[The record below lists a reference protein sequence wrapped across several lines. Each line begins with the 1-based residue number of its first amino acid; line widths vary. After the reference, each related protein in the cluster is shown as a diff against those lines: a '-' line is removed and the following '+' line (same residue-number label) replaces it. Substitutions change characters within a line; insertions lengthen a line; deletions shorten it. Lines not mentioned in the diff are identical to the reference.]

1 MQEVRERIGEEEMSL
16 GISSGDTRAD
26 MQELVN
32 KYSEENAQRRAE
44 GKPLPVEELLKQIQ
58 RNLVLPYSD
67 DQSVFAQEMWLK
79 DWINESDIEQEVPKI
94 LIEKISQLKL
104 EVLKEKK
111 DKQQEEDKASLFV
124 TGIILA
130 VSILMCFFVQSNGAA
145 PLNFEKFSLSA
156 VLESGSVI
164 FGLMFPSTFI
174 VVGVQ
179 FITEFICKKK
189 KWVRTGIFI
198 TAFLV
203 SSILLAFNIF

>member
-111 DKQQEEDKASLFV
+111 DKQQEEAKASLFGV
-124 TGIILA
+124 GIILA

-145 PLNFEKFSLSA
+145 PLNFEEFSLSA
-156 VLESGSVI
+156 ILESDLVI
-164 FGLMFPSTFI
+164 LGLMFPSAFI

-179 FITEFICKKK
+179 FITEFICEKK

>member
-1 MQEVRERIGEEEMSL
+1 MSL

-111 DKQQEEDKASLFV
+111 DKQQEEAKASLFV
-124 TGIILA
+124 TGVILA

-145 PLNFEKFSLSA
+145 PLNFEEFSLSA
-156 VLESGSVI
+156 ILESGLVI
-164 FGLMFPSTFI
+164 LGLMFPSAFI

-198 TAFLV
+198 TAFIV

>member
-1 MQEVRERIGEEEMSL
+1 MC
-16 GISSGDTRAD
+16 SSD
-26 MQELVN
+26 LN

-111 DKQQEEDKASLFV
+111 DKQQEEAKASLFGV
-124 TGIILA
+124 GIILA

-145 PLNFEKFSLSA
+145 PLNFEEFSLSA
-156 VLESGSVI
+156 ILESGLVI
-164 FGLMFPSTFI
+164 LGLMFPSAFI
-174 VVGVQ
+174 VVGEIGRASCRERV
-179 FITEFICKKK
+179 
-189 KWVRTGIFI
+189 
-198 TAFLV
+198 
-203 SSILLAFNIF
+203 